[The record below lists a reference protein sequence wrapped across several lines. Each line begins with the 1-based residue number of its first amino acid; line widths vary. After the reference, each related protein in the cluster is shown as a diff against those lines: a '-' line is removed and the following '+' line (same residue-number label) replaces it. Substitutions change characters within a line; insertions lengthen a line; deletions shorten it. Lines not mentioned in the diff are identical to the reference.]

1 FGDSSL
7 QGLQR
12 SMSSIIA
19 TGYTHAGG
27 TISAAT
33 LGITLN
39 TDGTLAFDTTKFATA
54 TAADPKA
61 VEDLLTNGLS
71 GARSKLVD
79 DYTQTGT
86 GVLQVK
92 ETSIQSM
99 MTDYDAQIQ
108 RIEDAASSLNDR
120 LTKQYTALE
129 TTMSQLQSQ
138 TSYLTRLGNTGGL

>member
-1 FGDSSL
+1 
-7 QGLQR
+7 
-12 SMSSIIA
+12 
-19 TGYTHAGG
+19 
-27 TISAAT
+27 
-33 LGITLN
+33 
-39 TDGTLAFDTTKFATA
+39 FDTTKFATA

-71 GARSKLVD
+71 DALDKLVD
-79 DYTQTGT
+79 NYTQTGT

-99 MTDYDAQIQ
+99 MSDYDAQIQ

-120 LTKQYTALE
+120 LTKQYTDLE

-138 TSYLTRLGNTGGL
+138 TSYLTQLGNTGGL